1 VCVLGQGA
9 APVGATSISPGMR
22 EARWHLSGRPRGES
36 SKSLTRS
43 PGPGYY
49 PGRVIFKSVRDG
61 RPYPDH
67 GLGFREWA
75 QIPPHAVRLDQL
87 ITTKGELALDRLLAD
102 DSTFY
107 GDLFPHVV
115 EWQGEMY
122 LEDGVHRALRAA
134 LQQRNVIHARVYVLP
149 TADAG

>member
-1 VCVLGQGA
+1 MELNRDSRQRRDPA
-9 APVGATSISPGMR
+9 TPAQERIAESLRLPDRVG
-22 EARWHLSGRPRGES
+22 H
-36 SKSLTRS
+36 
-43 PGPGYY
+43 Y
-49 PGRVIFKSVRDG
+49 PGSVIFKSVRDG

-67 GLGFREWA
+67 GLGLREWA

-102 DSTFY
+102 DSTFF

-149 TADAG
+149 AADAG

>member
-1 VCVLGQGA
+1 MSAPNQHQVLSMSA
-9 APVGATSISPGMR
+9 AQRMRPAVDNSPAP
-22 EARWHLSGRPRGES
+22 ARGSTRIVTRPQ
-36 SKSLTRS
+36 TD
-43 PGPGYY
+43 PHY
-49 PGRVIFKSVRDG
+49 PCAVIFKSVRDG

-67 GLGFREWA
+67 GLSLREWA
-75 QIPPHAVRLDQL
+75 RIPPHAVRLDQL

-115 EWQGEMY
+115 EWKGEMY

-134 LQQRNVIHARVYVLP
+134 LQQRNVIHARVYVIP
-149 TADAG
+149 EATQP

>member
-1 VCVLGQGA
+1 MTTFWSHPPWFADSTRLGD
-9 APVGATSISPGMR
+9 
-22 EARWHLSGRPRGES
+22 
-36 SKSLTRS
+36 
-43 PGPGYY
+43 Y
-49 PGRVIFKSVRDG
+49 PGGVIFKSVRDG

-67 GLGFREWA
+67 GLSLREWA
-75 QIPPHAVRLDQL
+75 QIPPHAVRLDEL

-115 EWQGEMY
+115 QWQGEMY

-134 LQQRNVIHARVYVLP
+134 LQQRNVIHARVHVFAA
-149 TADAG
+149 ADGPAD